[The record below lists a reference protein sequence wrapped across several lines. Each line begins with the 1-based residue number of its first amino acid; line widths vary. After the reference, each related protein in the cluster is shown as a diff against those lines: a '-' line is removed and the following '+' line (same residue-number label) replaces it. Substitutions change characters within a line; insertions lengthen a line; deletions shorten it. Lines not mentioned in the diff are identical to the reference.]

1 MLRGRLAEILRRV
14 NAINLLDNLEKIVRE
29 LVEQYKPLKILVTGS
44 LAKGKFVQGLS
55 DIDILVI
62 VEHKPGKHERFQLKA
77 VENIDVEITVFSMKE
92 VKEAIKHGN
101 QFITEAMK
109 EGITIYEAKKKKHAR
124 EYLSESISC
133 NSLNSTSN

>member
-14 NAINLLDNLEKIVRE
+14 NAINLLDSLERIVEE

-62 VEHKPGKHERFQLKA
+62 VEHEPGKQERFQLKA
-77 VENIDVEITVFSMKE
+77 VENIDVEIIVFSMKE

-101 QFITEAMK
+101 QFITEAIK
-109 EGITIYEAKKKKHAR
+109 EGITIYEAGKERYTRKR
-124 EYLSESISC
+124 YSP
-133 NSLNSTSN
+133 